1 MSDRRKSL
9 RCRRSAFFGA
19 LVGCA
24 LVGSCGSDDSRRGDG
39 EGTRTG
45 RADAAVGDAAQPQ
58 QVEIGRWRA
67 RFYQGYFAE
76 TLRGDLEL
84 AHSAYDDVIRGAG
97 EAEPELAAR
106 AALRLAEL
114 EARVGNRREAVELVA
129 RASALGRDDPDVVA
143 RADRMQAHLAS
154 VRSKGSE
161 VRGPPAG
168 TALEGVGD
176 EAAARFADAEQLLAA
191 YHTVR
196 LRPRLEDLRGG
207 VRAKERAMDVAVRA
221 YREVIELG
229 DPVASA
235 AAEFRT
241 ASLYHDLA
249 LSLMFDL
256 PPELE
261 EHAAARLRR
270 ELRGQAI
277 AHLRKALNAYER
289 SLDEAADLPGSDRWR
304 VAAERGRASV
314 EDLLRG
320 SY

>member
-1 MSDRRKSL
+1 MR
-9 RCRRSAFFGA
+9 
-19 LVGCA
+19 
-24 LVGSCGSDDSRRGDG
+24 
-39 EGTRTG
+39 
-45 RADAAVGDAAQPQ
+45 DAAAGEAHSAAQH
-58 QVEIGRWRA
+58 ESTRWSA
-67 RFYQGYFAE
+67 RFWEGYVAE
-76 TLRGDLEL
+76 TLRGQVAL
-84 AHSAYDDVIRGAG
+84 ARSAYDDVIRGAG
-97 EAEPELAAR
+97 ETQPELAAR

-129 RASALGRDDPDVVA
+129 RASALGRDDPEIVA

-168 TALEGVGD
+168 TALEGVSKQ
-176 EAAARFADAEQLLAA
+176 AAASFAEAEKLLAD
-191 YHTVR
+191 YHAVR

-221 YREVIELG
+221 YRQVIELNERA
-229 DPVASA
+229 ASA

-261 EHAAARLRR
+261 ERAAAKLRR
-270 ELRGQAI
+270 ALRGQAI
-277 AHLRKALNAYER
+277 AHLRKARNAYER
-289 SLDEAADLPGSDRWR
+289 SLEQATDLSGVERWR
-304 VAAERGRASV
+304 VAAERGLAAV